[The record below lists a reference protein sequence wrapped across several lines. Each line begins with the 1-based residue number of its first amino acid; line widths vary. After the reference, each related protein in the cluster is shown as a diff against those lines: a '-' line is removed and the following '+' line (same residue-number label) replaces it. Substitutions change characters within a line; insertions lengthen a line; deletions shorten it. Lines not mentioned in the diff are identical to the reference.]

1 MAELAEAL
9 LNSLVQSIDFWFKPE
24 WALKSWKRKPTK
36 ENTNHAMLYIEKYYE
51 SVLCS
56 IICFDQQTN
65 PIPSMYGI
73 FTY

>member
-1 MAELAEAL
+1 
-9 LNSLVQSIDFWFKPE
+9 
-24 WALKSWKRKPTK
+24 
-36 ENTNHAMLYIEKYYE
+36 MLYIEKYYE

-56 IICFDQQTN
+56 IIGFDQQTN